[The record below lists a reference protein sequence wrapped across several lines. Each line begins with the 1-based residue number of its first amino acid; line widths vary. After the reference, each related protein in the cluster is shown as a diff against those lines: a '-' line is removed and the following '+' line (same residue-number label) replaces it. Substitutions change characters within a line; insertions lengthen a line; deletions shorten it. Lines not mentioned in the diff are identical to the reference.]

1 MTTHSDSRA
10 RRALFGAAAAT
21 TAIAATAAARRL
33 PRPTSVTL
41 PDPLLDIIDR
51 RRIAVLPLKGVIGGT
66 LHAVDV
72 TRQLDRVRDDRN
84 IRALVLDIDSPG
96 GSAVESEALYR
107 ATKRVAA
114 KKPVVAWIRGTGASG
129 SYFAACGAT
138 RILAF
143 PGAIVG
149 SIGVISARP
158 ILVDVLRRI
167 GASMEVTKTGPFK
180 DLGAPWR
187 EPTDADRAKER
198 QLVEGVFK
206 RFTEA
211 VSSARN
217 LDSRQLKKVTTGEVW
232 LAQEALTLGLVDGL
246 AEEEEAHV
254 AAQEL
259 AHLPRKRIVRIQRRR
274 NLAQRLGLPGA
285 GMDSAS
291 LLAELDGWLQV
302 PRLKL

>member
-1 MTTHSDSRA
+1 MTTPATVARA
-10 RRALFGAAAAT
+10 AALGAAAAT
-21 TAIAATAAARRL
+21 TALAATAAVKRL
-33 PRPTSVTL
+33 PRPRAMTL
-41 PDPLLDIIDR
+41 PDPLLDIVDR
-51 RRIAVLPLKGVIGGT
+51 RRIAVLALKGVIGGT
-66 LHAVDV
+66 LRAPDV
-72 TRQLDRVRDDRN
+72 TRQLDRLRNDHN
-84 IRALVLDIDSPG
+84 IRAVVLDIDSPG
-96 GSAVESEALYR
+96 GNAVESEALYL
-107 ATKRVAA
+107 ATKRLAA

-198 QLVEGVFK
+198 QLVDGVFK

-211 VSSARN
+211 VAGARH

-232 LAQEALTLGLVDGL
+232 LAEQALSLGLLDGL
-246 AEEEEAHV
+246 AEEEEAQV
-254 AAQEL
+254 VAQEL
-259 AHLPRKRIVRIQRRR
+259 AGLPRKRIVRIQRRK
-274 NLAQRLGLPGA
+274 NLGQRLGLPGA
-285 GMDSAS
+285 GMDTAS
-291 LLAELDGWLQV
+291 WFAELEGWIAA
-302 PRLKL
+302 PRLML